1 MSGESTARALATAKP
16 WWATVRELPGD
27 REQGIAAIV
36 PKAIDR
42 KATVSDAWFLL
53 LRLAPCL
60 GLVSRM

>member
-16 WWATVRELPGD
+16 WWAKVRELPGA
-27 REQGIAAIV
+27 RERGTAAIV
-36 PKAIDR
+36 PKATVR
-42 KATVSDAWFLL
+42 KAKVSDAWFLL